1 MEFPSGDPDFKS
13 IRENNFYYVDKT
25 KYLKTLIKKGKYYF
39 LSRPRRF
46 GKSLLVSTLESL
58 FDGEKELFKGLH
70 IYDNWDWNKKHP
82 VIRISFDGACRTPEL
97 IKKNITLDLNEV
109 AKKYD
114 LNPSQY
120 KGLEPFEYLH
130 TLFYDCRKK
139 AADQTV
145 VLLIDEYD
153 KPILDVLH
161 DKKEAEINKEYLRGF
176 YSVIKGC
183 TKHIRFVFVTGIT
196 MFSKTNMF
204 SGLNNLVNMSL
215 EEECNAIC
223 GFTESEL
230 STVFKKE
237 LKSFNLEKIR
247 HFYNGYSWTGDPSDP
262 RVYNPTSILNMM
274 RLNRFNVWWF
284 ETGTPTYL
292 FNYMV
297 KNRVLV
303 SDLDN
308 EKSNSNVLSSFNITK
323 VNMKALLFQ
332 SGYLTLS
339 NKTGVDHNVT
349 YQLNFPNLE
358 VRTSL
363 YRELIQ
369 HIIDFEMDASEGKYL
384 LKLLS
389 QNNFDKFAET
399 LKAYLAQIPY
409 FIQPPEKIS
418 LEEREYIYA
427 LILHGQ
433 LWGLHG
439 DLQAEKLS
447 CRGRCDMV
455 LSYDDQIFIF
465 ELKVIFDESKQKE
478 TLDAAMNQ
486 IHAQGYEDPYQSKGK
501 PIHLIALVFGKTKRN
516 LLAIRHET
524 L

>member
-1 MEFPSGDPDFKS
+1 MEFPLGDPDFRS

-25 KYLKTLIKKGKYYF
+25 KYLKTLIKEGKYYF

-46 GKSLLVSTLESL
+46 GKSLLVSTLKNL
-58 FDGEKELFKGLH
+58 FKGEKELFKDLH
-70 IYDNWDWNKKHP
+70 IYDHWNWSKKHP
-82 VIRISFDGACRTPEL
+82 VIRISFDGLCDTPESIKEAITDQLEIATEDAGVDASEFEGRTPSSYLRKLVYRLYKKTKQKVVIL
-97 IKKNITLDLNEV
+97 IN
-109 AKKYD
+109 
-114 LNPSQY
+114 
-120 KGLEPFEYLH
+120 
-130 TLFYDCRKK
+130 
-139 AADQTV
+139 
-145 VLLIDEYD
+145 EYD
-153 KPILDVLH
+153 KPILDVLY
-161 DKKEAEINKEYLRGF
+161 DKKSAETNLEYLRGF
-176 YSVIKGC
+176 YSVIKGSAE
-183 TKHIRFVFVTGIT
+183 HIRFVFVTGIT

-204 SGLNNLVNMSL
+204 SGLNNLKNISL
-215 EEECNAIC
+215 KREYNTIC
-223 GFTESEL
+223 GFTEHEL
-230 STVFKKE
+230 TTVFKKE

-247 HFYNGYSWTGDPSDP
+247 RFYNGYSWTGDPFDP
-262 RVYNPTSILNMM
+262 RVYNPMSILNLMSDKDY
-274 RLNRFNVWWF
+274 NVWWF

-292 FNYMV
+292 FNYMT

-303 SDLDN
+303 YELDN
-308 EKSNSNVLSSFNITK
+308 QKSGSSVLSSFNITK

-384 LKLLS
+384 LNLLS
-389 QNNFDKFAET
+389 QNKFEKFAET